1 MPHRH
6 QNHEQVA
13 LAALEDPIARGKRAD
28 GDRLRS
34 VPFEVRNL
42 TEKFLRDSL
51 SPAPG
56 NALRN
61 AATAEGTMPSSASKL
76 PEWEE
81 LLTLA
86 AHLRR
91 ILPDAV
97 QAGGIVAAVYGVR
110 GLSADAEPL
119 HANLREHYDQLLAE
133 LQSVAGWKTA
143 QADPPVRTAGSLG
156 GIKRGIRQLIREQP
170 LETTEIERFGQRLA
184 IPTLAEM
191 LRIKAVLILQ
201 RNVTRDY
208 VDFAALFDRLGN
220 EGAVSALRA
229 FDSLYPQ
236 PKGESALLQLQI
248 QLASPLPC
256 DLDEVK
262 LAEYRHL
269 APRWH
274 QWSVVQAA
282 CTVCATRIFD
292 RIVDCQEEA

>member
-1 MPHRH
+1 MPHQH
-6 QNHEQVA
+6 QNHEQGA
-13 LAALEDPIARGKRAD
+13 LAARDDQNVHGKRAD
-28 GDRLRS
+28 GDRARS

-61 AATAEGTMPSSASKL
+61 AATAEGAMPSGASKL

-86 AHLRR
+86 AHLQR
-91 ILPDAV
+91 ILPDAGKS
-97 QAGGIVAAVYGVR
+97 GGIVAAIYSLR
-110 GLSADAEPL
+110 GFSADAEPL
-119 HANLREHYDQLLAE
+119 PANLREHYDQVLAE
-133 LQSVAGWKTA
+133 MQSVAGLKTA
-143 QADPPVRTAGSLG
+143 RADPPARTAGSLK
-156 GIKRGIRQLIREQP
+156 GIHAALRQLVREQP

-201 RNVTRDY
+201 RNATRDY

-220 EGAVSALRA
+220 EGAVSALHS

-236 PKGESALLQLQI
+236 PNRESALLQLQI
-248 QLASPLPC
+248 QLASPQPC
-256 DLDEVK
+256 DLDHVK

-269 APRWH
+269 PPRWH
-274 QWSVVQAA
+274 QWSAVQAA
-282 CTVCATRIFD
+282 CAVCATRIFD
-292 RIVDCQEEA
+292 RIVGCQEEA